1 MKEVQSLLKIMSDGL
16 KTLAQGVEALAVK
29 VEEISKTQT
38 KTPKKK
44 KPTKAA
50 AKAKTAKKPARRV
63 TKKKE
68 AKPMTA
74 LDTVFGVIS
83 RSKKGVDTATIMEK
97 TGYNRKQVANYIY
110 KLSKQGKIKSVERGV
125 YTKV

>member
-29 VEEISKTQT
+29 VDEISKTQT

>member
-1 MKEVQSLLKIMSDGL
+1 VKEVQSLLKIMSDGL

-29 VEEISKTQT
+29 VDELSKTQT
-38 KTPKKK
+38 KAPKKK
-44 KPTKAA
+44 KPATAA
-50 AKAKTAKKPARRV
+50 AKVKMAKKPVRRV

-74 LDTVFGVIS
+74 LDTVSGVIS

-97 TGYNRKQVANYIY
+97 TGYNRKQIANCIY
-110 KLSKQGKIKSVERGV
+110 KLSKQGKIKSVKRGV
-125 YTKV
+125 YTKA

>member
-29 VEEISKTQT
+29 VDELSKTQT

-44 KPTKAA
+44 KPATAT
-50 AKAKTAKKPARRV
+50 AKAKTAKKPVRRV

-68 AKPMTA
+68 SKPMTA
-74 LDTVFGVIS
+74 TDTVFGVIS
-83 RSKKGVDTATIMEK
+83 RSKKGVDTSTIMKK

-110 KLSKQGKIKSVERGV
+110 KLTKQGKIKSLERGV
-125 YTKV
+125 YTKA

>member
-1 MKEVQSLLKIMSDGL
+1 
-16 KTLAQGVEALAVK
+16 
-29 VEEISKTQT
+29 
-38 KTPKKK
+38 
-44 KPTKAA
+44 
-50 AKAKTAKKPARRV
+50 
-63 TKKKE
+63 
-68 AKPMTA
+68 MTA